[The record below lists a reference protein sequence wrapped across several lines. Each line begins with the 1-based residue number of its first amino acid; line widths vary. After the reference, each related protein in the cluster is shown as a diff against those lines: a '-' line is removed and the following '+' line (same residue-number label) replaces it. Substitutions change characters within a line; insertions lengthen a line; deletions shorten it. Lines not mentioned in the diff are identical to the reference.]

1 MPIFIGIDPGLA
13 DMGFGVVSV
22 SGGKEKCL
30 AYGSIKTPAGQPTSE
45 RLLALFVKL
54 GAVLDEY
61 RPIRVGI
68 EKLFFQK
75 NVKTAM
81 VVAEARGV
89 IRLAVAQRNLSLIE
103 MSPADV
109 KLAVCGYGLA
119 DKRQVQ
125 TMVKTLLGLKEIPK
139 PDDAADALA
148 VALATAHWRL

>member
-22 SGGKEKCL
+22 SGGQEKCL